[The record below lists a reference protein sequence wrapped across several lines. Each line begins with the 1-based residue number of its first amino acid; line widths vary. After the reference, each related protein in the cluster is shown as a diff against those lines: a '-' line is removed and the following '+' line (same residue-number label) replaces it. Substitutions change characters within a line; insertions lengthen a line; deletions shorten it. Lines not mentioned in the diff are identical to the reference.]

1 MAESGEAAPGA
12 AETGSQDLSQADI
25 DSLGSKLATW
35 AETMS
40 GTQRSI
46 AQLLVEHARE
56 LTPGSLAV
64 DRVAVDLGAA
74 TRSVMR
80 DLNFLRTPVAWAR
93 ADPVWNQANPRQG
106 GEYDYYGDEYK
117 LIQQVIVTVKR

>member
-1 MAESGEAAPGA
+1 MAEFGEAAPGA

-25 DSLGSKLATW
+25 DLLGSKLATW

-56 LTPGSLAV
+56 LTPGTWLIVS
-64 DRVAVDLGAA
+64 
-74 TRSVMR
+74 RS
-80 DLNFLRTPVAWAR
+80 TWALQLE
-93 ADPVWNQANPRQG
+93 A
-106 GEYDYYGDEYK
+106 
-117 LIQQVIVTVKR
+117 